1 MVFMPDHTSCIELR
15 SLAVKRRIEW
25 MDTQVFEWCRRL
37 LACRSVTGE
46 GTREIVQLC
55 AYELLQPHGLEPRVL
70 PSQFEGA
77 SQANL
82 VCMVRGR
89 EHEVAPLVLNTHLDT
104 VAPGDAGS
112 WTECPNGPF
121 VPTFKGE
128 RIYGLGAADTKLD
141 FVAKTFALIECRTP
155 RRDVYLIAT
164 FGEEH
169 GLVGAKELATAGLLP
184 RGALA
189 FIGEPSRLQ
198 VITAH
203 KGLIVFEL
211 EIEFASYNEGQQSL
225 PAYHL
230 IFEGRSAHSSTP
242 ALGVNAIQLA
252 VEALERRPDL
262 RIASINGGDAV
273 NKVPARCE
281 VMVGGEPVW
290 AVEGAARVEQGPGR
304 GAQFVPHDV
313 FSLLSEFLGRLA
325 TFANRADRPEP
336 DYAPP
341 TLTFNPGV
349 IRSSRQSILL
359 EFEFRP
365 PPSLPLDEIR
375 QGVTEVVGLLSRLY
389 PDQKIRVAERR
400 ANLAFRSSLES
411 ETVELAMAA
420 LAKADLPLETGVKA
434 GCTEAGVYAS
444 AGISPVVFGPGPSTG
459 VIHAPNEYNLVSE
472 VEGALRFYAELLRL

>member
-1 MVFMPDHTSCIELR
+1 
-15 SLAVKRRIEW
+15 

-37 LACRSVTGE
+37 IACRSITTE

-55 AYELLQPHGLEPRVL
+55 ANELLQPHGFEPRVI
-70 PSQFEGA
+70 PSQSEGA

-89 EHEVAPLVLNTHLDT
+89 ERERAPLILNTHVDT
-104 VAPGDAGS
+104 VAPGDSAL
-112 WTECPNGPF
+112 WTECPDGPF
-121 VPTFKGE
+121 VPTLKGE

-141 FVAKTFALIECRTP
+141 FVAKALALIECGRP
-155 RRDVYLIAT
+155 RRDVYLVAT

-169 GLVGAKELATAGLLP
+169 GLVGARELVTADILP
-184 RGALA
+184 AAAPA
-189 FIGEPSRLQ
+189 FVGEPSGLQ

-211 EIEFASYNEGQQSL
+211 EIGFAAEDKGRRSL

-242 ALGVNAIQLA
+242 ALGVNAIQIA
-252 VEALERRPDL
+252 IEALVRRPDL
-262 RIASINGGDAV
+262 HIASIDGGDAV

-281 VMVGGEPVW
+281 VTIVGEPARPIEKTVRMEQ
-290 AVEGAARVEQGPGR
+290 AQRSGAE
-304 GAQFVPHDV
+304 FVPHDV
-313 FSLLSEFLGRLA
+313 FQLLSTFLAKLA
-325 TFANRADRPEP
+325 AFADRASTPEP

-349 IRSSRQSILL
+349 IRLSGRSILI
-359 EFEFRP
+359 EFELRP

-375 QGVTEVVGLLSRLY
+375 QGVHEIVGLLSPLY
-389 PDQKIRVAERR
+389 PDQKIRVTERR
-400 ANLAFRSSLES
+400 ANPAFRSSLKG

-420 LAKADLPLETGVKA
+420 LAAAGLPLEIGVKA

-444 AGISPVVFGPGPSTG
+444 VGINPVVFGPGPSTG
-459 VIHAPNEYNLVSE
+459 VIHAPNEYNLVFE
-472 VEGALRFYAELLRL
+472 VEAAVRFYRELLRL